1 MIPIV
6 RDQRH
11 SFQPLIPP
19 AVGIDQVWRMR
30 EPNAKTVDRLI
41 QDSKINTDSTS
52 RVKLKK
58 AKIGKKTRLFK
69 LERSGPLTFI
79 IDTSMAREIACYP
92 HLVGESLEQVS
103 RKAAAEALPAILE
116 LSDARAKGDAEI
128 VFEQILR
135 AAPGYKLQDVASKV
149 LGKSYRTVDL
159 RPRYTH
165 RSYRD
170 HDGTVQRE
178 IEVVHQNFTEFPKGK
193 KIVLIMQDTVASGR
207 SGEVSIDAALKYCN
221 EVGSKVEKW
230 ILYGFISEYGLD
242 VLYRIAQSHGI
253 AMIAFAMGNLTAL
266 STNNYDMPLYG
277 VDEAHWQKTRTIRK
291 IGSIIDRVSLEEYA
305 PHFVAGSDQPG
316 DWSARQPKLF
326 NGISYEE
333 GDIIGHLNNSIRLIK
348 SLCEIDDFEPWQQ
361 HIAQKELSLLE
372 KALRSETSKKT

>member
-1 MIPIV
+1 MK
-6 RDQRH
+6 
-11 SFQPLIPP
+11 
-19 AVGIDQVWRMR
+19 
-30 EPNAKTVDRLI
+30 EPSHKTVDRLI
-41 QDSKINTDSTS
+41 QDYKINTDSTK

-58 AKIGKKTRLFK
+58 AKTGKKTRIFS

-79 IDTSMAREIACYP
+79 IDTPMAREIACYP
-92 HLVGESLEQVS
+92 HLVGEPLEQAS
-103 RKAAAEALPAILE
+103 CKAAAEALPAILE
-116 LSDARAKGDAEI
+116 LSEARAKDDAEI

-135 AAPGYKLQDVASKV
+135 AAPGYKLQDAAPKV

-207 SGEVSIDAALKYCN
+207 SGEVSIDAALRYCN
-221 EVGSKVEKW
+221 EVGSKIEKW

-242 VLYRIAQSHGI
+242 VLYRIAERNGI
-253 AMIAFAMGNLTAL
+253 SMIAFAMGNLTAL

-277 VDEAHWQKTRTIRK
+277 VDEAHWQKTHTIRK
-291 IGSIIDRVSLEEYA
+291 IGSIIDRVSLEEYI
-305 PHFVAGSDQPG
+305 PYFVPGSDQPG

-348 SLCEIDDFEPWQQ
+348 SLTEIGGLELWQQ
-361 HIAQKELSLLE
+361 RIAKKELGNLQKELQSW
-372 KALRSETSKKT
+372 TSKQT